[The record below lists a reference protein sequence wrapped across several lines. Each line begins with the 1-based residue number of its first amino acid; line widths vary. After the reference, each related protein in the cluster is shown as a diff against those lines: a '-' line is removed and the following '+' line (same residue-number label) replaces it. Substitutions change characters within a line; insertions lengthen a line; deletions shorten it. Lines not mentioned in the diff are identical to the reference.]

1 MEINLAFHVKS
12 LMVVIEFGGQNNMT
26 DETNERNRL
35 IDEAEILA
43 EADFIEMINKIKW
56 MFAISDLKKKGL
68 LINKINQVLRE
79 MKI

>member
-1 MEINLAFHVKS
+1 
-12 LMVVIEFGGQNNMT
+12 MT
-26 DETNERNRL
+26 DETNQHNRL

-56 MFAISDLKKKGL
+56 MFAKSDLEEKGL

-79 MKI
+79 MKV

>member
-1 MEINLAFHVKS
+1 
-12 LMVVIEFGGQNNMT
+12 MT